1 MAWNSAFEARDEYE
15 IMLKLSMYFLLH
27 FLQDRGIFFQPFLLM
42 PLLFTQKL
50 IEKLWNGTMANVN
63 SLAKSQEIY
72 LRFLCR
78 LVWLK
83 LLLITYQ
90 IREKHFVRNQ
100 EYWNEDWNKSSN
112 GEWTLQGINMGVLL
126 SIWRREFLGIPFRNI
141 FIIYMKFKPCPW
153 RLFTTTSRTV
163 SFHVAV
169 SFQFR
174 FICHHSNALYVCL
187 KAMSIA
193 RRY

>member
-1 MAWNSAFEARDEYE
+1 MALWQMSAR
-15 IMLKLSMYFLLH
+15 
-27 FLQDRGIFFQPFLLM
+27 LQNRRRF
-42 PLLFTQKL
+42 
-50 IEKLWNGTMANVN
+50 
-63 SLAKSQEIY
+63 IY
-72 LRFLCR
+72 DLRFLCR

-126 SIWRREFLGIPFRNI
+126 SIWRREFLGILFRNK
-141 FIIYMKFKPCPW
+141 FIIYIWILNYIPDGFS
-153 RLFTTTSRTV
+153 LQHFELS
-163 SFHVAV
+163 SLSVAV

-174 FICHHSNALYVCL
+174 FICHHSNALYRCF

-193 RRY
+193 GRC

>member
-1 MAWNSAFEARDEYE
+1 MSAR
-15 IMLKLSMYFLLH
+15 
-27 FLQDRGIFFQPFLLM
+27 LQNRRRFIND
-42 PLLFTQKL
+42 
-50 IEKLWNGTMANVN
+50 
-63 SLAKSQEIY
+63 

-112 GEWTLQGINMGVLL
+112 GEWTLQRINMGVLL
-126 SIWRREFLGIPFRNI
+126 SIWRREFRGIPFRNK
-141 FIIYMKFKPCPW
+141 FIIYMNFKPCPW
-153 RLFTTTSRTV
+153 RLFNISNCLLFL
-163 SFHVAV
+163 SQFI

-174 FICHHSNALYVCL
+174 FLCHHSNALYRCFKYIKQNKWSELCL
-187 KAMSIA
+187 QASRTQSPRA
-193 RRY
+193 LRSAGGPRRHDHQATTRWPKNPRTLGTRLS